1 MLRFRYSDFFV
12 RRIAPGRPPLFKA
25 TMNNEPDRF
34 IAHRSAVSVYNTS
47 IAFRLSNATFSRSM
61 IDNSPLRNQARGS

>member
-1 MLRFRYSDFFV
+1 
-12 RRIAPGRPPLFKA
+12 
-25 TMNNEPDRF
+25 MNNEPDRF